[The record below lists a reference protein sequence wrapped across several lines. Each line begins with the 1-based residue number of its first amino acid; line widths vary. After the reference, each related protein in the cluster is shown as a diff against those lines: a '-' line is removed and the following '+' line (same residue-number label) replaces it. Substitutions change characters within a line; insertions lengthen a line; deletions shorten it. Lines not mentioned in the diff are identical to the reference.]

1 MTLLVYGLALFVV
14 LHLVPSVPPLRAA
27 LVARL
32 GEMPYRGVFA
42 LIALASLVM
51 VVGGFAAAPYEPV
64 YSPPVWGRHAA
75 LTIVPL
81 AIVLFAAANM
91 PTHIRATVRHP
102 MLLGLLLWALA
113 HLAANGDLRSVTL
126 FGTFAGFAVVAA
138 VSLMARGKRP
148 AADKGPR
155 LALDAAAVAAGLVV
169 AGLLAYF
176 HGALSESPENLTA
189 MQLPGYAH
197 RSTAVRFRF

>member
-1 MTLLVYGLALFVV
+1 MVLLVLGLALFVV
-14 LHLVPSVPPLRAA
+14 LHLIPSIPPLRAA
-27 LVARL
+27 LVARM

-75 LTIVPL
+75 LTLVPL
-81 AIVLFAAANM
+81 ALVLFAAANM
-91 PTHIRATVRHP
+91 PTHIRAFVRHP

-126 FGTFAGFAVVAA
+126 FGTFAGFAVGAA
-138 VSLMARGKRP
+138 VSAAARGKRP
-148 AADKGPR
+148 ATDKAPR
-155 LALDAAAVAAGLVV
+155 IAMDGVALVSGLAVAVLV
-169 AGLLAYF
+169 AYF
-176 HGALSESPENLTA
+176 HGALFGMPII
-189 MQLPGYAH
+189 
-197 RSTAVRFRF
+197 